1 VIKMKTRLLI
11 ILVITGMI
19 IFIMPNQFADAR
31 CAPNPDWSL
40 APCYDE
46 QISSIPTDK
55 DKSTWAKYYDY
66 KGAEFME
73 SKKTDMLDALRSGK
87 LCEWESD
94 GLAFQNYN
102 VLTYYFVNKV
112 ISSNDCSTAT
122 EYRYAGQNTSEKNM
136 EVNYVDFRNSNASV
150 NLGCSDV
157 GLSSK
162 ESCELQRAQ
171 FIGLIGI
178 TIAVLIGVPIV
189 LFNRKKK

>member
-1 VIKMKTRLLI
+1 
-11 ILVITGMI
+11 
-19 IFIMPNQFADAR
+19 
-31 CAPNPDWSL
+31 
-40 APCYDE
+40 
-46 QISSIPTDK
+46 
-55 DKSTWAKYYDY
+55 
-66 KGAEFME
+66 
-73 SKKTDMLDALRSGK
+73 
-87 LCEWESD
+87 
-94 GLAFQNYN
+94 
-102 VLTYYFVNKV
+102 
-112 ISSNDCSTAT
+112 STAT

>member
-1 VIKMKTRLLI
+1 MKTRVLLI
-11 ILVITGMI
+11 LFAVGMI
-19 IFIMPNQFADAR
+19 IPIMSNQFVDAR
-31 CAPNPDWSL
+31 CAPNPDWPL

-46 QISSIPTDK
+46 QRSSIPTDK

-73 SKKTDMLDALRSGK
+73 SKKKDMLDALRSGK
-87 LCEWESD
+87 LCEWQSD
-94 GLAFQNYN
+94 GPPSQNYN

-112 ISSNDCSTAT
+112 ISSNDCGSAT

-136 EVNYVDFRNSNASV
+136 EVNYVDFRDSNASV

-157 GLSSK
+157 GFSSK

-178 TIAVLIGVPIV
+178 AIAALIGVPIV